1 MSVVIREVPFSDKEE
16 CVNRLIAN
24 TVACRNIGLLYGKM
38 GCVVAFYVMSRKG
51 NDSQRFVYEK
61 FASKVLDDVTSSISK
76 NTSIDFAHGLCGIGW
91 GIEFLISEGFID
103 GNSLDLLEEID
114 KAIMQIN
121 PHRFPYTLHYGLKGV
136 LHYILAHINNCM
148 SQDGIRPFDQDFLH
162 TVYKSSLMAK
172 NHSEDIELSMLAD
185 SYINFMNTGYIDYS
199 FNPMDFIK
207 KEVVDKNLSTLSVA
221 LEDGLS
227 GYLLINA

>member
-1 MSVVIREVPFSDKEE
+1 
-16 CVNRLIAN
+16 
-24 TVACRNIGLLYGKM
+24 
-38 GCVVAFYVMSRKG
+38 MSRKG
-51 NDSQRFVYEK
+51 NNSQRFVYGK
-61 FASKVLDDVTSSISK
+61 FANKILYDIISSIGK

-91 GIEFLISEGFID
+91 GLEFLISEGFVD

-121 PHRFPYTLHYGLKGV
+121 PQRLPYTLHYGLKGV
-136 LHYILAHINNCM
+136 LHYILAHIKNCM
-148 SQDGIRPFDQDFLH
+148 LQDGIRPFDQDFLH

-185 SYINFMNTGYIDYS
+185 SYINFMNTGNIDYS
-199 FNPMDFIK
+199 FEPVKFIK
-207 KEVVDKNLSTLSVA
+207 KGVDDKKISTLSVA